1 MAEQSIV
8 LLKNEGILPVDVSKY
23 KNILVT
29 GPNADSDAILG
40 DWTFAQPKEN
50 IVTVYEGLQKV
61 IPASKL
67 NFLNLGDDVRTVDSI
82 LLEKAGEMAKH
93 SDLAIIVLG
102 ENPLRYDKRKTMGE
116 NVDRQTL
123 DLLGMQEALVHRIEA
138 VGIPVI
144 VVLVGGRPL
153 TVASLVNTV
162 PAILQ
167 ACDYR

>member
-1 MAEQSIV
+1 M
-8 LLKNEGILPVDVSKY
+8 DVSKY

-67 NFLNLGDDVRTVDSI
+67 NFLNLGDDVWTVDST

-102 ENPLRYDKRKTMGE
+102 ENPLRYDKRKKMCIR
-116 NVDRQTL
+116 DRR
-123 DLLGMQEALVHRIEA
+123 LGVT
-138 VGIPVI
+138 VI
-144 VVLVGGRPL
+144 M
-153 TVASLVNTV
+153 
-162 PAILQ
+162 
-167 ACDYR
+167 

>member
-1 MAEQSIV
+1 M
-8 LLKNEGILPVDVSKY
+8 
-23 KNILVT
+23 
-29 GPNADSDAILG
+29 
-40 DWTFAQPKEN
+40 
-50 IVTVYEGLQKV
+50 

-67 NFLNLGDDVRTVDSI
+67 NFLNLGDDVRIVDST

-153 TVASLVNTV
+153 TVASLMNTV

-167 ACDYR
+167 AWEPGSMGGEAVANVR